1 MENVFGEAHHLEA
14 SLTPAFTG
22 RGTSS
27 GPPPHT
33 SANAGGGAAFREA
46 FPGYPGT
53 LLDPAADNGGVE
65 VGDDRRS
72 AGRPPGVDS
81 PGCSAALASGAV
93 PSPTLGGA
101 GGAGAVG
108 ELDGRA
114 TSLVGC
120 TVDRRDWGG
129 NTAAVEPQRWSKE
142 PVRLDPYS
150 GCGGGADPLIGS
162 DPSTPPATSAVAGAM
177 LGNLHLDGRSTGR
190 PPTAPSSDPRLPH
203 KPFSLEME
211 EHMLL
216 ARSCSIVSA
225 GSSDGDTKCL
235 PPMADQTL
243 SPPAASLTMGLPP
256 RVAAPPLEGPK
267 VQVVDDEIEVCDDR
281 RLPPSGPELTQY
293 IIDSYRQDGDVVLP
307 SRPMHSCERALRL
320 MRRNGLVREWLLRG
334 DAGRPSQGALDNA
347 FAMTMDTQFASS
359 GVGPVPA
366 GDLVNQHS
374 KLLVLPFA
382 TINGITMGSIYGASS
397 DGDYGWDASRSSTR
411 FVYNEATGECL
422 TFSWHGAVVIASWF
436 NPRDRFTR
444 DRAVFMFLAPRTPD
458 EEPQHA
464 LTHMSFVERC
474 SCKVCGLESSL
485 CQCPRQRA
493 PRSPTSPVDFSG
505 FDMADMLGDF
515 RGHCHTLV
523 YQAESG
529 ALQRSTMS
537 GSCLSSSLTTMDE
550 TRSLKRQTL
559 DQLGL
564 LLSSPLTDMSMVSA
578 LVPNY
583 RALAANVIAFC
594 YSEDDGDGDSG
605 GQAGQPKP
613 KRKRG
618 PRSSE
623 LTDAQRA
630 MREFT
635 RKERNRHHARVSNE
649 KRRVRQARTLQR
661 KEMLVAAVAKMHKYM
676 NHYRDVGK
684 RIEEAIAE
692 GTMEPAARPSPALSG
707 DVDGLPL
714 RLTGP
719 VADPMET
726 CLVEDAPAG
735 HLLPSGGV
743 PDAGLALGTP
753 PGLPNG
759 GASAMGDI
767 SSQERL
773 GFSGLPRTP
782 VER

>member
-1 MENVFGEAHHLEA
+1 
-14 SLTPAFTG
+14 
-22 RGTSS
+22 
-27 GPPPHT
+27 
-33 SANAGGGAAFREA
+33 
-46 FPGYPGT
+46 
-53 LLDPAADNGGVE
+53 
-65 VGDDRRS
+65 
-72 AGRPPGVDS
+72 
-81 PGCSAALASGAV
+81 
-93 PSPTLGGA
+93 
-101 GGAGAVG
+101 
-108 ELDGRA
+108 
-114 TSLVGC
+114 
-120 TVDRRDWGG
+120 
-129 NTAAVEPQRWSKE
+129 
-142 PVRLDPYS
+142 
-150 GCGGGADPLIGS
+150 
-162 DPSTPPATSAVAGAM
+162 M
-177 LGNLHLDGRSTGR
+177 LGNLYLDGRSSER
-190 PPTAPSSDPRLPH
+190 FPTAPLSDPLLSL
-203 KPFSLEME
+203 KPFSLEMD

-225 GSSDGDTKCL
+225 GSSNDDDCSS
-235 PPMADQTL
+235 PPITGASL
-243 SPPAASLTMGLPP
+243 SPPAPP
-256 RVAAPPLEGPK
+256 ETLGSPPLVVVPSPEEPK
-267 VQVVDDEIEVCDDR
+267 VLVDDEIKVCDDR

-293 IIDSYRQDGDVVLP
+293 IIDSYQQDGGVVLP

-320 MRRNGLVREWLLRG
+320 MRTNGLIREWLLRG
-334 DAGRPSQGALDNA
+334 DAGRPSQGALDNS
-347 FAMTMDTQFASS
+347 FAITMDMKFASS
-359 GVGPVPA
+359 GVGPVRA

-382 TINGITMGSIYGASS
+382 TVNGITMGSIYGASS

-411 FVYNEATGECL
+411 FVYNEASGECL

-464 LTHMSFVERC
+464 LTHMSFVEHC
-474 SCKVCGLESSL
+474 SCKICGLESIH
-485 CQCPRQRA
+485 CQCAQQRA
-493 PRSPTSPVDFSG
+493 PRSPTSPIDFSG

-523 YQAESG
+523 YKAESG

-537 GSCLSSSLTTMDE
+537 GSCLSSSRTLANE
-550 TRSLKRQTL
+550 AHSLKRQTL

-564 LLSSPLTDMSMVSA
+564 LLSSPLTDISMVSA

-594 YSEDDGDGDSG
+594 YSEDDGDGDAG

-623 LTDAQRA
+623 LTEAQRA

-649 KRRVRQARTLQR
+649 KRRIRQAKTLQR

-684 RIEEAIAE
+684 RLQEALAE
-692 GTMEPAARPSPALSG
+692 GSMEPVEHHAPTLSG
-707 DVDGLPL
+707 DVDVSPL

-719 VADPMET
+719 VSDQMAVYPTDEASVG
-726 CLVEDAPAG
+726 L
-735 HLLPSGGV
+735 LLPNGGV
-743 PDAGLALGTP
+743 SIPELVLGTP
-753 PGLPNG
+753 PGLPSD
-759 GASAMGDI
+759 GAPALDALPQSG
-767 SSQERL
+767 RL
-773 GFSGLPRTP
+773 GLPGLTP
-782 VER
+782 TSVER